1 METFDA
7 IAATLDYPMVVV
19 TVADGNDRSGCL
31 VGFSSQCSIDPA
43 RYAVCI
49 SKKNRTAEVASR
61 AATMVVHLLREGD
74 EPLARLFGEETGDE
88 VSKFDECEWRAGP
101 DGVPIVGGCD
111 WFAGRVRDRV
121 DTGDHVMHLLD
132 VFDAAQAAT
141 GAQLGYQQVRDL
153 EPGHAP

>member
-1 METFDA
+1 
-7 IAATLDYPMVVV
+7 
-19 TVADGNDRSGCL
+19 
-31 VGFSSQCSIDPA
+31 
-43 RYAVCI
+43 
-49 SKKNRTAEVASR
+49 
-61 AATMVVHLLREGD
+61 VHLLREGD

-101 DGVPIVGGCD
+101 DGVPIVVGCD